1 MSNISSGRALPLL
14 IVLLFVGGMFLY
26 GEITKISTPGDDS
39 PRDLKTTYPTLAYQA
54 LFVQESSAGKA
65 YVIVSCDGEGHLRI
79 KEKAPY
85 LLDSRIT
92 IVDYL
97 KEKKYYLTEHNKTYQ
112 TARLTNMEVGI
123 FDEQVFKF
131 LKSIKLGIKD
141 LGGVRAEG
149 WRTKLPIDDDKQIE
163 AWYAEKTGCLLLA
176 KGKGITTTLLKFQEG
191 KLPKENF
198 ELPADFKKTAI

>member
-1 MSNISSGRALPLL
+1 MSNLSSGRAMPLL
-14 IVLLFVGGMFLY
+14 IVLLFVGGMFGY
-26 GEITKISTPGDDS
+26 GEISKITAPGDDS

-54 LFVQESSAGKA
+54 LFVQDSAAGKA

-97 KEKKYYLTEHNKTYQ
+97 NEKKYSLTEHNKTYQ
-112 TARLTNMEVGI
+112 VTRLSNMEVGI
-123 FDEQVFKF
+123 FDEKVFEF
-131 LKSIKLGIKD
+131 LGSVKLGTKE
-141 LGGVRAEG
+141 LNGVKARG
-149 WRTKLPIDDDKQIE
+149 WRTKLPIGDDEQME
-163 AWYAEKTGCLLLA
+163 AWFASKSGCLLLA